1 MNTFII
7 NNLFSGYDVLIMMF
21 NVGGYIVNDVMKEKE
36 LYLIF
41 SMMYGNTIVFSKRS
55 LKMSKKLYLKY
66 RKHGLVY
73 NTSYIVMYT
82 LLKKNYDLYKDSIL
96 LENIIKNNLNNRESI
111 YYINY
116 GKIKKIEP
124 DFDSPLEE
132 IKNIWIN
139 AE

>member
-1 MNTFII
+1 MNTSII
-7 NNLFSGYDVLIMMF
+7 EDLFSSYDVLIMMF

-55 LKMSKKLYLKY
+55 LKMSKNLYLKY
-66 RKHGLVY
+66 KKYGLVY
-73 NTSYIVMYT
+73 NTSYIVMYN

-96 LENIIKNNLNNRESI
+96 LENIIKNDLNNRESI

-124 DFDSPLEE
+124 DFDFPLEE